1 MIAQNLLNA
10 AWPPLSALIVVP
22 AVGALA
28 CLAPIFS
35 SRFDPKGRLCRVW
48 AIAVSLLTLVIL
60 ASVAGAATGEPGA
73 VLGVEEARQWIPS
86 LGITYNLELD
96 GLSFAFCLLTAVI
109 SLAVIAWSAKPA
121 SAGSGWYALLL
132 LGEATVMGAFLATD
146 LVLFYIFFE
155 AMLLPVIGAMAL
167 WGGAQRLNAALK
179 FLVYTMVGSSLMF
192 LSILYLGWHAQSMGH
207 MLGGNFAFEITT
219 LASLKMLNPT
229 EELVLGL
236 AFLFAFAIKIP
247 MVPFHGWLPDTY
259 REAPHGVA
267 AFTAA
272 LLGKVGIYAIIRF
285 MWPLFPHFMLQAGPY
300 LAAAGA
306 VAIVFGALV
315 AMAQKD
321 LRSLLAYSSISHLG
335 FCVLGLAGISTMAMT
350 GAVFQ
355 AVSHGLVTAAL
366 FLTVGAIIDR
376 QGSRDFDRLG
386 GLARS
391 IPLTAFFLMVFCV
404 AGVALPLTSS
414 FVGEFLILV
423 GSWKLFPEWTTVAL
437 LGVVLGAVYTLT
449 AYLKTMFG
457 PLRASDPASG
467 EDLRGFDVVILAAL
481 AGAILALGIFPE
493 KLLDV
498 ISPAVQVNAA
508 GAVVAE
514 NTSSHAV

>member
-1 MIAQNLLNA
+1 MTIP
-10 AWPPLSALIVVP
+10 WPPLSSLIVVP
-22 AVGALA
+22 ALGALL
-28 CLAPIFS
+28 CLAPWFS
-35 SRFDPKGRLCRVW
+35 SKIDTKARFVRVW
-48 AIAVSLLTLVIL
+48 AIGVSLLTLVIL
-60 ASVAGAATGEPGA
+60 AAMARAATMSHGA
-73 VLGVEEARQWIPS
+73 VLGLEEAHQWIPS
-86 LGITYNLELD
+86 LGITYHLELD

-109 SLAVIAWSAKPA
+109 SFAVIAWSAKPA
-121 SAGSGWYALLL
+121 SAGAGWYALLL
-132 LGEATVMGAFLATD
+132 LGESTVMGAFLATD

-155 AMLLPVIGAMAL
+155 AMLLPMLGAMAL
-167 WGGAQRLNAALK
+167 WGGAQRLNASLK
-179 FLVYTMVGSSLMF
+179 FLIYTMAGSALMF
-192 LSILYLGWHAQSMGH
+192 LSILYLGWNAQAMGH
-207 MLGGNFAFEITT
+207 TLNGNFAFEITT
-219 LASLKMLNPT
+219 LASMKMLNPT

-236 AFLFAFAIKIP
+236 AFLLAFAIKIP

-259 REAPHGVA
+259 REAPHGVV

-285 MWPLFPHFMLQAGPY
+285 MWPLFPTFMVQAGPY

-335 FCVLGLAGISTMAMT
+335 FCVLGLAGVSTMAMT

-355 AVSHGLVTAAL
+355 AVSHGLITAAL

-376 QGSRDFDRLG
+376 QGAREFDRLG

-391 IPLTAFFLMVFCV
+391 IPLTAFFLMIFSV
-404 AGVALPLTSS
+404 AAVALPLTSS

-423 GSWKLFPEWTTVAL
+423 GSWKLFPQWTAVAL

-449 AYLKTMFG
+449 AYLRTMFG
-457 PLRASDPASG
+457 PLHATDPRTG
-467 EDLRGFDVVILAAL
+467 GDIRGFDVVVLAGLAA
-481 AGAILALGIFPE
+481 AIIALGIFPAD
-493 KLLDV
+493 LLEM
-498 ISPAVQVNAA
+498 ISPAVEVSA
-508 GAVVAE
+508 GPAIVAD
-514 NTSSHAV
+514 SSIAQAFSR